1 MVAFGPEGGSRG
13 GETEGEQEAPIPCK
27 IVPRKENV
35 TPVPLNL
42 LPFKKR
48 DQELGY
54 EISCLLDVMMLSVF
68 CFSIGWWVHTCSGY
82 YYALQLV

>member
-27 IVPRKENV
+27 QNV

-48 DQELGY
+48 GQELGY

-68 CFSIGWWVHTCSGY
+68 CFSIDWWVHKCSGY
-82 YYALQLV
+82 YYALKLI